1 MKTTLL
7 SYMACIAGLLLLS
20 QCSPRPV
27 HQQAPASHAGVLLG
41 VQGRA
46 AFRQPPFQHW
56 FDSFYQAYTVQTA
69 AIVSLKRVWRNEQV
83 DIFLG
88 TWCGDSRREVPRMLK
103 VLDNLGVPAAHIR
116 LICTKSGN
124 PGHKTSPGR
133 EEQGLYIFRVPTLII
148 RRNGAELGR
157 IVESPVSSLEEDMLA
172 ILAGAPYNSRYR
184 AGNYLRRLFDVKSP
198 EAILDSLP
206 AVAALLK
213 PLADGEGE
221 LNSFGSVLLSAG
233 DHARA
238 ITVFRLNTLLFAD
251 KADSWHWLAEGYR
264 RNHDRDKAIVAYE
277 RTLAL
282 QPGLISAQQ
291 RLDSLKAL

>member
-7 SYMACIAGLLLLS
+7 SYMACLAGLLLLM

-27 HQQAPASHAGVLLG
+27 HNTSPAPVAGVLLG
-41 VQGRA
+41 VQERT

-69 AIVSLKRVWRNEQV
+69 AIASLKKVWQNEQV

-103 VLDNLGVPAAHIR
+103 VLDSLGVPASNIR
-116 LICTKSGN
+116 LICTKSGQ

-133 EEQGLYIFRVPTLII
+133 EEQGLYIFRVPTFII
-148 RRNGAELGR
+148 RRHHLELGR
-157 IVESPVSSLEEDMLA
+157 IVEFPVATLEKDLLD
-172 ILAGAPYNSRYR
+172 IVSGAPYESNYR
-184 AGNYLRRLFDVKSP
+184 AGNYIRRLFDVKSP
-198 EAILDSLP
+198 ELINDSLP
-206 AVAALLK
+206 VVAAALK
-213 PLADGEGE
+213 PLARNEGE
-221 LNSFGSVLLSAG
+221 LSSFGSVLLSAG
-233 DHARA
+233 DYSRA
-238 ITVFRLNTLLFAD
+238 ITVFRLNTLLFAE

-282 QPGLISAQQ
+282 QPGLTLARQ